1 MTPPGLALPDA
12 PSARMLLDL
21 VPGVMQWLLAF
32 AFALARPLALV
43 SLLPVFSRVGVAGPV
58 RGAIAAVLCL
68 PALPALNQA
77 IASSGASA
85 IVLLLLSLKEAA
97 LGTALGLLLGVPF
110 WALEI
115 GGDLLDL
122 QRGATQGR
130 VDDPAGFGDASIS
143 GTFLLVL
150 GITLFASSGGLEVV
164 ADCLYRSWRIWP
176 PLAPLPAMGAATPAL
191 LLGLLDQM
199 LRQAVRL
206 VAPVMLAMLL
216 ADVSLILVG
225 RVAPGLRIDNQALA
239 VRNLAFYLFL
249 PLYAAFL
256 LFYMRQDMSQ
266 LRLGLDALSDVLPG
280 AAP

>member
-1 MTPPGLALPDA
+1 
-12 PSARMLLDL
+12 MLLDL
-21 VPGVMQWLLAF
+21 LPGVMQWLLAF
-32 AFALARPLALV
+32 AMALARPLALV
-43 SLLPVFSRVGVAGPV
+43 SLLPTFSRVGITGPV
-58 RGAIAAVLCL
+58 RGAIAAALCL
-68 PALPALNQA
+68 PVLPALNHA
-77 IASSGASA
+77 LADSGSSA

-130 VDDPAGFGDASIS
+130 LDDPSGFGDLSIS

-150 GITLFASSGGLEVV
+150 GIALFASSGGLEVL
-164 ADCLYRSWRIWP
+164 ADLLYRSWRIWP
-176 PLAPLPAMGAATPAL
+176 PLAALPAMTEATPDL

-199 LRQAVRL
+199 LRQALRL
-206 VAPVMLAMLL
+206 VAPVILAMLL

-225 RVAPGLRIDNQALA
+225 RVAPNLRIDNQALA

-256 LFYMRQDMSQ
+256 MFYVRQDMAQ
-266 LRLGLDALSDVLPG
+266 LRVGLDILSGALPEGVP
-280 AAP
+280 